1 MNNEMKI
8 VCPDGYIL
16 NQTDY
21 KNGIISFIKIDL
33 PTSWENFCENYPLE
47 QSEVYINCFGD
58 ILKVKED
65 ATFCVRNADKDKHTY
80 INKEEAEKFLTLIQ
94 LRRIWQEYHKLDE
107 DKTAGLYFYKII
119 PTQDDISISYVIYE
133 GGMFYFKTESFATMF
148 LNNFKE
154 QLEQIKE
161 LL

>member
-1 MNNEMKI
+1 MKI

-16 NQTDY
+16 NKEDY
-21 KNGIISFIKIDL
+21 AKEIISFIKIDL
-33 PTSWENFCENYPLE
+33 PTSWENFCEMYPIK
-47 QSEVYINCFGD
+47 QSEVYIGCFGD
-58 ILKVKED
+58 ILKVNETSID
-65 ATFCVRNADKDKHTY
+65 INRNADDKHTY
-80 INKEEAEKFLTLIQ
+80 IDEEEAEKFLTLIQ
-94 LRRIWQEYHKLDE
+94 LRRIWQEYHRLEE

>member
-1 MNNEMKI
+1 MKI

-16 NQTDY
+16 NQEDY
-21 KNGIISFIKIDL
+21 AKGIISFIKIGL
-33 PTSWENFCENYPLE
+33 PTSWENFCEMYPIK
-47 QSEVYINCFGD
+47 QSEVYIGCFGD
-58 ILKVKED
+58 ILKVNETSID
-65 ATFCVRNADKDKHTY
+65 INRNADDKHTY
-80 INKEEAEKFLTLIQ
+80 IDEEEAEKFLTLIQ
-94 LRRIWQEYHKLDE
+94 IRRIWQEYHRLEE

>member
-1 MNNEMKI
+1 MDNKI
-8 VCPDGYIL
+8 IIKCPDGYIL
-16 NQTDY
+16 NQEDY
-21 KNGIISFIKIDL
+21 AKGIISFIKEEL
-33 PTSWENFCENYPLE
+33 PISWEDFCERFPIKQL
-47 QSEVYINCFGD
+47 EVYIGCFD
-58 ILKVKED
+58 EILKVKRD
-65 ATFCVRNADKDKHTY
+65 ATFCVRDTDKDKHTY
-80 INKEEAEKFLTLIQ
+80 INKKEAEKFLTLIQ
-94 LRRIWQEYHKLDE
+94 LRRIWQEYHRLEE

>member
-1 MNNEMKI
+1 MDNKI
-8 VCPDGYIL
+8 TIKCPDGYIL
-16 NQTDY
+16 NQEDY
-21 KNGIISFIKIDL
+21 AKGIISFIKEEL
-33 PTSWENFCENYPLE
+33 PISWEDFCERFPIE
-47 QSEVYINCFGD
+47 ESERYID
-58 ILKVKED
+58 HDSYIREIV
-65 ATFCVRNADKDKHTY
+65 ADKRINEDKNVF
-80 INKEEAEKFLTLIQ
+80 INQEEAKKFLTLIQ

-119 PTQDDISISYVIYE
+119 PTQDDISISYVIYK